1 MRSSFLTCSSAM
13 NKETGEEVAIK
24 KIATAFA
31 NRIDAKRTL
40 REIKILQHMN
50 HDNVIR
56 IKDVIRP
63 PRRDNFNDV
72 YIVYEIMDT
81 DLNQI
86 IRSNQPLTEKHCQV

>member
-1 MRSSFLTCSSAM
+1 MTQSNIELLLLKNWHFLGFYL
-13 NKETGEEVAIK
+13 EFLLFE
-24 KIATAFA
+24 
-31 NRIDAKRTL
+31 
-40 REIKILQHMN
+40 Q
-50 HDNVIR
+50 VIR

-63 PRRDNFNDV
+63 PRRDDFNDV

>member
-1 MRSSFLTCSSAM
+1 MTQSNIEIYLLKNWDFLGFYL
-13 NKETGEEVAIK
+13 EFLLFEQV
-24 KIATAFA
+24 
-31 NRIDAKRTL
+31 
-40 REIKILQHMN
+40 
-50 HDNVIR
+50 VR